1 MDYIVIIFTAIFVN
15 NIVLHRFFGICPF
28 LGVSARL
35 NTAMGMSVAV
45 TFVMTLSTLVTSLI
59 HAFVLVPHQVE
70 FLRTVSFILVI
81 ASLVQMVELVLKKVS
96 PPMYKALGI
105 YLPLITTNCAILGV
119 AVLATQREYGVL
131 TSVVFG
137 FANALGFGLALII
150 FAAMRER
157 FTLYGL
163 PESLD
168 GAPIAL
174 ITAGIIS
181 LAFMGFSGMFQ

>member
-1 MDYIVIIFTAIFVN
+1 MEYLLIIFTAIFVN

-28 LGVSARL
+28 LGVSSKL
-35 NTAMGMSVAV
+35 TTAIGMSVAV

-59 HAFVLVPHQVE
+59 HTFVLVPFEVQ

-119 AVLATQREYGVL
+119 AVLATQREYAVL
-131 TSVVFG
+131 PSVVFG

-157 FTLYGL
+157 FVLYGI
-163 PESLD
+163 PESMD